1 MSKLAIVIP
10 VRNEIAALP
19 HVIAD
24 LAQTLGELDYRII
37 VVDDGDDNT
46 PEVIGKMH
54 IDTLTYVRR
63 RVDEQNGLAGAVIA
77 GFALAADCT
86 YVATMDGDGQ
96 HPPGIIRRMIWKA
109 IHDRNDMIIASRYIS
124 GGSTGGL
131 DGKFRK
137 FYSTFL
143 RMLPRVFFPER
154 VGEVTDPLSGCFL
167 IKTECLHL
175 DLLRPIGWKIS
186 LEVLL
191 SSSINRYGEIGYEFH
206 KRIGG
211 ESKADFKIGLD
222 YFRQLASLAVR
233 FYFS

>member
-1 MSKLAIVIP
+1 
-10 VRNEIAALP
+10 
-19 HVIAD
+19 
-24 LAQTLGELDYRII
+24 
-37 VVDDGDDNT
+37 
-46 PEVIGKMH
+46 
-54 IDTLTYVRR
+54 
-63 RVDEQNGLAGAVIA
+63 
-77 GFALAADCT
+77 
-86 YVATMDGDGQ
+86 MDGDGQ

-175 DLLRPIGWKIS
+175 DLLRPIGWKIG

>member
-10 VRNEIAALP
+10 VRNEVTALP
-19 HVIAD
+19 HVITG
-24 LAQTLGELDYRII
+24 LIQTLGGLDYRII
-37 VVDDGDDNT
+37 IIDDGDDNA
-46 PEVIGKMH
+46 PEVIGQMH
-54 IDTLTYVRR
+54 ISSITFVRR
-63 RVDEQNGLAGAVIA
+63 SVGERNGLAGAVIT
-77 GFALAADCT
+77 GFALAADST

-96 HPPGIIRRMIWKA
+96 HPPGIIHRMIRKA
-109 IHDRNDMIIASRYIS
+109 INDRIDMVMASRYII

-131 DGKFRK
+131 DGKLRK

-154 VGEVTDPLSGCFL
+154 VGAVTDPLSGCFL

-175 DLLRPIGWKIS
+175 DLLRPIGWKIG

-191 SSSINRYGEIGYEFH
+191 SSSVDQYGEIGYKFQE
-206 KRIGG
+206 RIGD